1 MYCTNCGKQIN
12 YNSPVCVECARA
24 AEAKANGG
32 WQNGAQNG
40 AYQAGGN
47 NAYENYYS
55 FEPINPDVF
64 GAGQNTSYGSPQ
76 HTGGQSSASHDGNYY
91 KQGLGRSIVA
101 AVLAQLA
108 VIFLSAFMEEEIGLL
123 IAGVL
128 FTALP
133 CAIVAFCLGIAS
145 IKCFREARRTGTG
158 LPIPTLIIGIHAVA
172 NASLALLL
180 CLLSFALLV

>member
-12 YNSPVCVECARA
+12 YHSNICVECARA
-24 AEAKANGG
+24 QAGG

-40 AYQAGGN
+40 AYQAGDGS
-47 NAYENYYS
+47 NAYESYYS
-55 FEPINPDVF
+55 FEPIDPNVF
-64 GAGQNTSYGSPQ
+64 GTQHTSYGTARPRGQ
-76 HTGGQSSASHDGNYY
+76 TPAGGGSDYY
-91 KQGLGRSIVA
+91 KRGLGRAIVA

-108 VIFLSAFMEEEIGLL
+108 AIFISVFLEELELL

-128 FTALP
+128 LAALP
-133 CAIVAFCLGIAS
+133 CAIVALCLGIAS

-180 CLLSFALLV
+180 CLLSFAFLV